1 LTDNFMILL
10 PYLENGRLY
19 TIGTC
24 PKLLV
29 NAIIS
34 SIPYTKTNAN
44 PNSGLLYR

>member
-24 PKLLV
+24 LKLLV

-34 SIPYTKTNAN
+34 SIPYTKTNAII
-44 PNSGLLYR
+44 